1 MSNGADAARSFELS
15 GVAAGEPTD
24 GSRGARDRGGTDDAA
39 SDRSLGRR
47 SGLGARHAKMDPQ
60 QSFCAAERT
69 AMFLL
74 CGGSTPQFSFS
85 AVFFYHTKEYCGN
98 SDTTQPDRFLDI
110 NTKPQVDSVPA
121 FDVTRQTTTRS
132 SKKPHATEFAVK
144 NYRTIITCG
153 AQPPHVIDREIQPTT
168 HFEQCGIA
176 AMRIARVAR
185 PPHVRSRPPWHFLRV
200 TNPISA
206 TARHP
211 TCAAGAGCP
220 HCRQHTRTARGCPTR
235 ALTRATPVPRLV
247 RGNAGNRHPYNTVPR
262 RILVHR

>member
-15 GVAAGEPTD
+15 GVAAVEPTD
-24 GSRGARDRGGTDDAA
+24 GSRGARGGDGTDNAA

-60 QSFCAAERT
+60 QSFYAAERT

-110 NTKPQVDSVPA
+110 NTKPQVDSVPT
-121 FDVTRQTTTRS
+121 FDIAHQIPAHG
-132 SKKPHATEFAVK
+132 SKSPHVTEFVVK
-144 NYRTIITCG
+144 KYRKNITCG
-153 AQPPHVIDREIQPTT
+153 AQPPHVIDRAMPPTT

-176 AMRIARVAR
+176 VMRIARVAR
-185 PPHVRSRPPWHFLRV
+185 PPACE
-200 TNPISA
+200 ISSPMA
-206 TARHP
+206 LPTRHE
-211 TCAAGAGCP
+211 P
-220 HCRQHTRTARGCPTR
+220 HICHRTASNLRCRGGLP
-235 ALTRATPVPRLV
+235 ALPSAHPHRPRLPHP
-247 RGNAGNRHPYNTVPR
+247 RPHPRHARTAPR
-262 RILVHR
+262 ARQRRKSPPL

>member
-1 MSNGADAARSFELS
+1 MSQWFFIIWQARAKGNRDFDACEQSSGVMSNGADAARSFELS

-24 GSRGARDRGGTDDAA
+24 GSRGARGGGGTDNAA

-60 QSFCAAERT
+60 QSFYAAERT

-110 NTKPQVDSVPA
+110 NTKPQVDRVPA

-132 SKKPHATEFAVK
+132 SK
-144 NYRTIITCG
+144 NRT
-153 AQPPHVIDREIQPTT
+153 QLN
-168 HFEQCGIA
+168 
-176 AMRIARVAR
+176 
-185 PPHVRSRPPWHFLRV
+185 LR
-200 TNPISA
+200 
-206 TARHP
+206 
-211 TCAAGAGCP
+211 
-220 HCRQHTRTARGCPTR
+220 
-235 ALTRATPVPRLV
+235 
-247 RGNAGNRHPYNTVPR
+247 
-262 RILVHR
+262 